1 MKPIDY
7 TNILLV
13 EDSDEDF
20 ITVQRAFQKAGAK
33 NNLFR
38 LKTGDLAVKYLLRK
52 DEYSDLTDELPGVIL
67 LDLNLPGLDGREV
80 LRIIKTEESL
90 KRIPVIVLTTSGDQM
105 DIDACY
111 EIGAN
116 SYIQKPVEFTGFVS
130 ALSMLTDYWFEIS
143 VLPKTESPGRS

>member
-1 MKPIDY
+1 M
-7 TNILLV
+7 NIEYCGFLL
-13 EDSDEDF
+13 
-20 ITVQRAFQKAGAK
+20 
-33 NNLFR
+33 
-38 LKTGDLAVKYLLRK
+38 LALRSV
-52 DEYSDLTDELPGVIL
+52 YY
-67 LDLNLPGLDGREV
+67 R
-80 LRIIKTEESL
+80 SL
-90 KRIPVIVLTTSGDQM
+90 